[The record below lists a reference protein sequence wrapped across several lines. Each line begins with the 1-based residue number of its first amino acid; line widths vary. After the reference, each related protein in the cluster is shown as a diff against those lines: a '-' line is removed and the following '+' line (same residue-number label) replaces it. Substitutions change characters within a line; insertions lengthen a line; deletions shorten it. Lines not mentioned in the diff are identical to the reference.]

1 MKKKMNEK
9 KIVKNMVSC
18 AAGAGAMRAVATRA
32 AIPILAPVVAPPLA
46 LPVLPV
52 IAVGAA
58 AMFATSWLLDKV
70 LGE

>member
-1 MKKKMNEK
+1 MNEK

-52 IAVGAA
+52 LPVIAVGAA